1 MQVGFCIYL
10 RYSSTMRQIL
20 LALTFLTV
28 SLQTHAQSLRF
39 VLDTEVNT
47 IFQNILTDLDPEES
61 QNIRL
66 YLGIAPDVNAFV
78 TANRDMFI
86 FSGLIQSANSIDNI
100 QGVLAHE
107 LAHLKAGHLE
117 QGSYAREVAQKRA
130 LITSILGLGALV
142 AGAPD
147 AGGAVILGG
156 QGAAISGVL
165 KHTRTAEAEAD
176 NIAAEMLTNKG
187 YSLKGMVEF
196 FRKLH
201 TQNFLRF
208 GPIPP
213 YLLTHPLPSQR
224 VSALTQKLENA
235 NEPPNPNTLNIN
247 FERLKA
253 KVYAFAHTPTQTFRK
268 YGQNTSFPANY
279 AKAIAYTIKGD
290 ATNARRLLKA
300 MPTPDAYVQEL
311 LGDVE
316 LNAGNLTAAKKYFTQ
331 AQNTLKAPLISYK
344 LAQTETALGNH
355 QAALIYAQAVFPHYS
370 HFAPAWQQLG
380 VIYGRLGQKVES
392 HTALAEAAFRRNDK
406 EAVNLHITLAE
417 KNITHQT
424 SGALKAQIESLK
436 NQHDDLK

>member
-1 MQVGFCIYL
+1 
-10 RYSSTMRQIL
+10 MRQIIVTL
-20 LALTFLTV
+20 LFSIL
-28 SLQTHAQSLRF
+28 SLQPQAQGLSF

-47 IFQNILTDLDPEES
+47 IFQDILTDLDPKES

-86 FSGLIQSANSIDNI
+86 FSGLIQSANSIENV

-147 AGGAVILGG
+147 AGGAVLLGG

-187 YSLKGMVEF
+187 YSLKGMVDF

-224 VSALTQKLENA
+224 VSALKQKLDDTPA
-235 NEPPNPNTLNIN
+235 PKTPNTLNVD
-247 FERLKA
+247 FPRLKA
-253 KVYAFAHTPTQTFRK
+253 KVYAFAHTPAQILRR
-268 YGQNTSFPANY
+268 YGQGNSFPANY
-279 AKAIAYTIKGD
+279 AKAIAYTKQGN
-290 ATNARRLLKA
+290 AKNARNLLKSL
-300 MPTPDAYVQEL
+300 PQDAYIQEL

-316 LNAGNLTAAKKYFTQ
+316 LNAGNLKAAKKYFTQ
-331 AQNTLKAPLISYK
+331 AQNTLKAPLISHK
-344 LAQTETALGNH
+344 LSQTETALGNH
-355 QAALIYAQAVFPHYS
+355 KAALIHTQATFPTYAHLS
-370 HFAPAWQQLG
+370 EAWQQLG

-392 HTALAEAAFRRNDK
+392 HAALAEAAFRRRDK
-406 EAVNLHITLAE
+406 EAVNLHIAIAE
-417 KNITHQT
+417 KNITNKT

-436 NQHDDLK
+436 NSRNDLK